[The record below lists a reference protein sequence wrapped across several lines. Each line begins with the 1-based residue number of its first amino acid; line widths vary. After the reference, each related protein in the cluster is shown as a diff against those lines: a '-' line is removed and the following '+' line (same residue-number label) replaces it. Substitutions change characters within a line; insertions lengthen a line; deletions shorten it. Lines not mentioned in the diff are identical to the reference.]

1 MAPRP
6 PHFAVVNPGKVRFML
21 PIIPKY
27 TVMRFKYS
35 FQLFALSQLFLVTL
49 LSATPKPLK
58 AAIFVQNRETPV
70 LDSKVQVLEDLIT
83 SRISELGV
91 SVYSRDVIMNSIN
104 NYLGVEAQKQITED
118 EQKENVQNQYIR
130 AATSTQGLMNRL
142 DRELNESTS
151 ALRLAQQLGV
161 DYILMAAFTALTT
174 DLRRTNSYGAER
186 TVATITLRIAYKLV
200 DASMGGS
207 LAGDTIKVSKKL
219 AVSENL
225 SIDVTKIQN
234 TRDKDGQKQERTDD
248 SEKFVLA
255 VADDLLDEASLRIV
269 ENIGRKIEHDKI
281 PEVVKNNAQVNVTIQ
296 CTSSD
301 LSFPSLTK
309 NASGEYVVTDIRK
322 EMPLGG
328 VAVELDGLVIG
339 TAPGTFS
346 VLPGIHKLRL
356 VREDFQE
363 WIRTVNFY
371 EGFKLNATLIMKETT
386 KKKMD
391 NDFRMLEGLKK
402 DQKLTDAEV
411 KRLEGLAKMFGQSY
425 FKLTEINDTML
436 NDPSKITPVIIN
448 NSQNQNQQP
457 EK

>member
-1 MAPRP
+1 MTFSQSLRLI
-6 PHFAVVNPGKVRFML
+6 AVC
-21 PIIPKY
+21 
-27 TVMRFKYS
+27 
-35 FQLFALSQLFLVTL
+35 QLFLVSL

-70 LDSKVQVLEDLIT
+70 LDNKVQVLEDLIT

-91 SVYSRDVIMNSIN
+91 SVYSRDVILNSLN
-104 NYLGVEAQKQITED
+104 NYLGSEVQKQSEED
-118 EQKENVQNQYIR
+118 DKKQE
-130 AATSTQGLMNRL
+130 ATNKYGRSPSSERVMNRL

-161 DYILMAAFTALTT
+161 DYILMAAFTTLTT

-186 TVATITLRIAYKLV
+186 SVATITLRIAYKLV

-225 SIDVTKIQN
+225 SIDVTKIQAAK
-234 TRDKDGQKQERTDD
+234 DKDGNEVERTED

-255 VADDLLDEASLRIV
+255 VADDLLDEASMRIV

-281 PEVVKNNAQVNVTIQ
+281 PEVVKNDARINVTIQ

-301 LSFPSLTK
+301 LAFPSLTK
-309 NASGEYVVTDIRK
+309 NASGEYVVTDVRK
-322 EMPLGG
+322 DMPLGG
-328 VAVELDGLVIG
+328 VSVELDGLVIG
-339 TAPGTFS
+339 SAPGTFS

-356 VREDFQE
+356 VREDFEE

-371 EGFKLNATLIMKETT
+371 EGFKLNASLIMKDTT
-386 KKKMD
+386 KRRMD
-391 NDFRMLEGLKK
+391 KDFAMLEGLKK

-425 FKLTEINDTML
+425 FQLTEINDNML
-436 NDPSKITPVIIN
+436 DVPNKVEPIIIN
-448 NSQNQNQQP
+448 NVQNQQS